1 MLNKLFFLN
10 LIFVLI
16 FCTIIKANEEE
27 LKNPPQE
34 SEEDPSIIFEKY
46 LNHLKNPKRVKREFY
61 GSLPSY
67 QQLNQFLD
75 GITGWVP
82 RQNTYYGPPAGGR

>member
-1 MLNKLFFLN
+1 MSNKLILFIFV
-10 LIFVLI
+10 FVLI
-16 FCTIIKANEEE
+16 YIQINA
-27 LKNPPQE
+27 KNNKNLQKFPNNRKEFIEQ
-34 SEEDPSIIFEKY
+34 Y

-67 QQLNQFLD
+67 QQLNEFLD
-75 GITGWVP
+75 QITGWVP